1 MKRVRVRAYPLPHGM
16 AWHWHGTGMAWES
29 AWALRPSAN
38 AAAMRA
44 AICDAA
50 GVLALSG
57 TIGCTH

>member
-16 AWHWHGTGMAWES
+16 AWHWHGMES
-29 AWALRPSAN
+29 AWALRPSAD

-50 GVLALSG
+50 GVPRSLALSG